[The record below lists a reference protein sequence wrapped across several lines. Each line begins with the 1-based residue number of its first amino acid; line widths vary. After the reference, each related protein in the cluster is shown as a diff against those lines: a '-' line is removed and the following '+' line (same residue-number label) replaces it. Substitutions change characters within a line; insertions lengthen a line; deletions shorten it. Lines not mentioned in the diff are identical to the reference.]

1 MLILWILCTYTMD
14 DHFNTVQ
21 QFFFQHLYF
30 FRREIHGKSVKK
42 SQRPLQ
48 IPSRRV
54 IYLTQFLIEMSLYS
68 SAKNPIFQ
76 FFIFLINHFKL
87 KFMTSV
93 NILKFIRFIEK
104 LILKIEPLDALYK
117 IFIILKLFK
126 KLFDFIKKI
135 IQKIN
140 YAKSLHM
147 V

>member
-1 MLILWILCTYTMD
+1 MTY
-14 DHFNTVQ
+14 
-21 QFFFQHLYF
+21 
-30 FRREIHGKSVKK
+30 
-42 SQRPLQ
+42 
-48 IPSRRV
+48 
-54 IYLTQFLIEMSLYS
+54 
-68 SAKNPIFQ
+68 
-76 FFIFLINHFKL
+76 
-87 KFMTSV
+87 V

-140 YAKSLHM
+140 YVKSLHM